1 MRSVSYLK
9 RASKR
14 FLEGTRFRSPFEAVD
29 AGVHS
34 LERWVEVLAE
44 EREAA
49 QARKDSKLER
59 RVSLRGKS
67 GVMAGMSAQQN
78 TR

>member
-29 AGVHS
+29 AGMDT

-49 QARKDSKLER
+49 QARKDNKLER
-59 RVSLRGKS
+59 RAAFRGKS
-67 GVMAGMSAQQN
+67 RVLAEISN
-78 TR
+78 

>member
-29 AGVHS
+29 AGMDT

-49 QARKDSKLER
+49 QARKDNKLER
-59 RVSLRGKS
+59 RAAFRGKS
-67 GVMAGMSAQQN
+67 RVLAATSN
-78 TR
+78 

>member
-1 MRSVSYLK
+1 MRPTSYLR

-14 FLEGTRFRSPFEAVD
+14 FLEGTRFRSPFEAVE
-29 AGVHS
+29 AGVDT

-67 GVMAGMSAQQN
+67 GVLAQVS
-78 TR
+78 

>member
-29 AGVHS
+29 AGMDT

-49 QARKDSKLER
+49 QARKDNKLER
-59 RVSLRGKS
+59 RASFRGKS
-67 GVMAGMSAQQN
+67 RVLAEISN
-78 TR
+78 